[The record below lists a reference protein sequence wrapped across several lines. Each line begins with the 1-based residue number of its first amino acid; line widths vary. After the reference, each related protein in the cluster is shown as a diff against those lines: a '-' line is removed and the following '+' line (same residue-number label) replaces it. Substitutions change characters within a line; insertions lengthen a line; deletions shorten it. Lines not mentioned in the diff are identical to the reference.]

1 VSDHAPPNEL
11 RVEVDLDALPS
22 EGRTFRL
29 EADAAARAAIA
40 KRLRVLSFEALTGD
54 IHLVATPS
62 EFAARGVL
70 RAAVMRECVAS
81 LEPFTERIED
91 GFAVDFQRA
100 TEDARAIG
108 TRRKSTPAPF
118 LTLANCSCSNFPLRW
133 TPFRESPTRKVWL
146 KPMAPRRRRVPS
158 PRLRKNSKNNNKV
171 NVLMKNTR
179 PR

>member
-1 VSDHAPPNEL
+1 MSDHAPPNEL

-100 TEDARAIG
+100 TEDAAAQTGAGDWDAPEIHAGPVFDIG
-108 TRRKSTPAPF
+108 ELLVQQLSLAMDPFPRKPDAKSLAETYGAAATASPF
-118 LTLANCSCSNFPLRW
+118 AALA
-133 TPFRESPTRKVWL
+133 EKL
-146 KPMAPRRRRVPS
+146 K
-158 PRLRKNSKNNNKV
+158 K
-171 NVLMKNTR
+171 
-179 PR
+179 